1 MQTTQQ
7 QPRGRVRGNITS
19 RRQRHP
25 LRHKRS
31 RAVGL
36 SDHEEVLGAM
46 LGSAEHLDLMA
57 SPRMERIVDADQLYE
72 LFAGTM

>member
-1 MQTTQQ
+1 
-7 QPRGRVRGNITS
+7 
-19 RRQRHP
+19 
-25 LRHKRS
+25 
-31 RAVGL
+31 
-36 SDHEEVLGAM
+36 M